1 MNDRGNGLGGTCSYA
16 LCMRQPARRNTAPLF
31 SCGPATP
38 PPRGCPCQ
46 TCHGWLIVTL
56 GSALH
61 AAPTTV
67 APRSAD
73 AEVRPPSARDDVC
86 SFSLR
91 QQARATG
98 HRAPVQNEGRTATG
112 GHVYDSRVH
121 HAQPW
126 PWRRPCRRLLSRF
139 FYCDVTSFGSC
150 RKIIK
155 TFWPQL
161 RRYAGAKSFTKTF
174 LRTGTTLCA
183 GNMFQC

>member
-38 PPRGCPCQ
+38 PPRGCPCR

-98 HRAPVQNEGRTATG
+98 YRAPVQNEGRTATG

-161 RRYAGAKSFTKTF
+161 RRYAGAKPFTKTF